1 MAAKSIVQEKSEN
14 FSVRIIRLY
23 QYLKQQKHESV
34 MSNQLLRSGTS
45 IGANVNEALGGISR
59 KDFLS
64 KMYIAFK
71 ECRETDYWLK
81 LLHRTNYIT
90 DVEYRSIQA
99 DCEELLKMLSGIT
112 KTTSQSIEKN
122 S

>member
-1 MAAKSIVQEKSEN
+1 MKSVVQEKSEA

-23 QYLKQQKHESV
+23 QYLKGQKHETV

-45 IGANVNEALGGISR
+45 IGANVNEALNGISR
-59 KDFLS
+59 KDFLA

-81 LLHRTNYIT
+81 MLHRTNYIT
-90 DVEYRSIQA
+90 DVEYNSISV
-99 DCEELLKMLSGIT
+99 DCIELLKILGSIT
-112 KTTSQSIEKN
+112 KTTSQTL
-122 S
+122 